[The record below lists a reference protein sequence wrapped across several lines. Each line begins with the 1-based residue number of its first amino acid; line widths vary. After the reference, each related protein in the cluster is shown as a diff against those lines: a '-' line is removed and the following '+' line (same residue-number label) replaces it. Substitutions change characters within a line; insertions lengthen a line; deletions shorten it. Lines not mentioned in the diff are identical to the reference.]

1 MEKRPTDSSDDSE
14 LRMTF
19 TEHLGELR
27 IRLIRSVLA
36 LGVGFLVCFFL
47 FNYIF
52 EIVSR
57 PLRPLQVSNIFVSEK
72 APEDSQETS
81 EGAAPKQTTT
91 SKTQSPVWTVL
102 NPLEPFVVNMKLAA
116 YFGLLLA
123 LPYIIYQACAF
134 VFPGLKPN
142 EKRAVLILLFGCSA
156 LAIFGVAVAY
166 FGVFPLVLPYLMQY
180 APEGVQ
186 VQLRMNETVTM
197 VMIGLVGFAI
207 AFQFPMVVL
216 ILVYLDLLTPDQ
228 LRSWRRFAI
237 VGLSFLAAVLTPPD
251 PFSMLLMA
259 GPLVLLYEISIWGS
273 YAVVRYRDRRRPV

>member
-1 MEKRPTDSSDDSE
+1 MSAEHHDSSDDSE

-27 IRLIRSVLA
+27 IRLIRSVIA
-36 LGVGFLVCFFL
+36 LVIGFVLCFFL

-52 EIVSR
+52 EIVAR
-57 PLRPLQVSNIFVSEK
+57 PLRPLQTYNFFAQQAPTDTPAQPTNTSEK
-72 APEDSQETS
+72 TSDET
-81 EGAAPKQTTT
+81 PT
-91 SKTQSPVWTVL
+91 KTPVWTVL
-102 NPLEPFVVNMKLAA
+102 NPIEPFVVNMKLAA
-116 YFGLLLA
+116 YFGLLVA

-142 EKRAVLILLFGCSA
+142 EKRAVLIMLIGCSV
-156 LAIFGVAVAY
+156 LAVFGVAVAY

-180 APEGVQ
+180 APAGVQ
-186 VQLRMNETVTM
+186 IQLRMNETVTM
-197 VMIGLVGFAI
+197 VMLGLVGFAI

-216 ILVYLDLLTPDQ
+216 VLVYLDLLTPES

-237 VGLSFLAAVLTPPD
+237 VGLCFLAAILTPPD
-251 PFSMLLMA
+251 PFSMILMA

-273 YAVVRYRDRRRPV
+273 YAVVRYRDRRREA